1 MLSICD
7 AGPVVHVLDASRGVP
22 VAQTLLD
29 KTRSLGFVEVR
40 RVRTYRMPRPASWA
54 EPLTA

>member
-1 MLSICD
+1 MWWRT

-29 KTRSLGFVEVR
+29 KSRSLGFVEVWLFG
-40 RVRTYRMPRPASWA
+40 TYCVCN
-54 EPLTA
+54 TACLWHSP